1 MATESTKRAAIVR
14 ENFDGSGAEYLR
26 SVVAWIND
34 RIEFDNDGKSPLE
47 LLLEF
52 DKLYDKRNAD

>member
-14 ENFDGSGAEYLR
+14 EDFGGSGAEYLR
-26 SVVAWIND
+26 AMVEWMND

-47 LLLEF
+47 LLIEF
-52 DKLYDKRNAD
+52 DKQYDKRNDE